1 MRALISVEPFK
12 LTCALCLAVATRAGT
27 ERLWPSM
34 MTVLP
39 FLNKV
44 VTMRHN
50 TTHKEQAIIL
60 VRLKFVELLD
70 EFGE

>member
-1 MRALISVEPFK
+1 M
-12 LTCALCLAVATRAGT
+12 ATRAGT